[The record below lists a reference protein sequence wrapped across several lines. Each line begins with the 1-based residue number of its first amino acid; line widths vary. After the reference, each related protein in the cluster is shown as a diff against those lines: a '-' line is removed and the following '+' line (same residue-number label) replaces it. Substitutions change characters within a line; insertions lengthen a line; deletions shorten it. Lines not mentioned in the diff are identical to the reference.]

1 MSPGWPY
8 AAALVAATYLYA
20 SINWAIPLTRWVS
33 GQDIRQL
40 GTGNPGTANVGRNLG
55 RGWGTLVYFL
65 DLSKAALPLL
75 AGRLLLFPEDGPWST
90 AVLGLTGI
98 AAIAGHC
105 RSLYYRF
112 HGGGG
117 IATSMGAFLLFVPV
131 EFVASVLLA
140 FGAVMC
146 FRRRVRFPLGQWTPI
161 LFVTITPFLTL
172 ALNGA
177 VHLRLGRYWSI
188 GGHPWYLLV
197 FLFAT
202 SFFIL
207 AMNLQFMQRR
217 ALEIRGRDG

>member
-1 MSPGWPY
+1 LGWPR

-33 GQDIRQL
+33 GQDIRRL
-40 GTGNPGTANVGRNLG
+40 GTGNPGTANVGRHVG

-65 DLSKAALPLL
+65 DLSKSMLPLL
-75 AGRLLLFPEDGPWST
+75 AGRLLLFPEDSPWAV

-105 RSLYYRF
+105 RSIFYRF

-117 IATSMGAFLLFVPV
+117 IATSMGVFLFFIPV
-131 EFVASVLLA
+131 EFVGSVLLA
-140 FGAVMC
+140 FAAAMS

-172 ALNGA
+172 ALNQA
-177 VHLRLGRYWSI
+177 VHLPLGSYWSV

-197 FLFAT
+197 VLFAT

-207 AMNLQFMQRR
+207 AMNLKFMQHR
-217 ALEIRGRDG
+217 AQEIRGRDG